1 MLPSDLTALV
11 FSNLLWFLLTLCI
24 GSLLVT
30 RPYRP
35 EHAGQGRRGTASG
48 SRAAHGR
55 SVSAAD
61 ESAADELVVEPL
73 AALPPV
79 DWSADTLP
87 SRRPSVWL
95 RPLARAITLRSSPLR
110 ACSR

>member
-35 EHAGQGRRGTASG
+35 EHAGQGQCGTASG
-48 SRAAHGR
+48 SRGAHAR
-55 SVSAAD
+55 SQSPADKSAAD
-61 ESAADELVVEPL
+61 EIVVQPL
-73 AALPPV
+73 AALPPGRLV
-79 DWSADTLP
+79 
-87 SRRPSVWL
+87 
-95 RPLARAITLRSSPLR
+95 
-110 ACSR
+110 C